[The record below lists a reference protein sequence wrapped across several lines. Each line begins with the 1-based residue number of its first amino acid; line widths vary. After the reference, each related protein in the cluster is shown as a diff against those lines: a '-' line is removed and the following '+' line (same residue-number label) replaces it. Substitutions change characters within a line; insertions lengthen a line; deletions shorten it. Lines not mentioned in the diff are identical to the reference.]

1 MVRDYGRKLYT
12 IMAVSFIITIL
23 FSGAAMAQ
31 EAAKAGQQKEAQKD
45 EMKGDQ
51 KSDQKSEIK
60 GELQIPEERRYVVK
74 EGDTL
79 WDISNNTLKDPFLW
93 PRLWKDNKYII
104 NPDLIYPGNIIMFPG
119 EDKGIPSAPT
129 AEAPKAAA
137 PEQRPGEAPQPVMG
151 EAAAPPPAVEE
162 EVIAEAP
169 AAVEE
174 TKERPI
180 AIGGVGVLTD
190 EVLLFSSGLIVPK
203 LENKGVIIGSWDKKV
218 LLGEMTLYT

>member
-1 MVRDYGRKLYT
+1 
-12 IMAVSFIITIL
+12 
-23 FSGAAMAQ
+23 MAQ

-129 AEAPKAAA
+129 AEAPKGGSARAKT
-137 PEQRPGEAPQPVMG
+137 RRG
-151 EAAAPPPAVEE
+151 
-162 EVIAEAP
+162 P
-169 AAVEE
+169 AACYGRGRSA
-174 TKERPI
+174 T
-180 AIGGVGVLTD
+180 AC
-190 EVLLFSSGLIVPK
+190 S
-203 LENKGVIIGSWDKKV
+203 
-218 LLGEMTLYT
+218 